1 MNQHLTNSNFEPNIL
16 HENSL
21 GYSIN
26 VFQDSIGAVHN
37 EFLVNFDYFVRIMED
52 YGFVPLTSEEA
63 LNIGLPDGIG
73 NFEELFKQMENE
85 VKINAKLKL
94 EYKKSMFMTSKE
106 KQVSFMNNFFVF
118 RKMRNVAAEK
128 LEKNMLTKNV
138 EDEEIKPI
146 NEEGNEEKKE
156 KKVLIK
162 RKKKVVIKK

>member
-1 MNQHLTNSNFEPNIL
+1 
-16 HENSL
+16 
-21 GYSIN
+21 
-26 VFQDSIGAVHN
+26 
-37 EFLVNFDYFVRIMED
+37 MED

-146 NEEGNEEKKE
+146 NEEKKE

>member
-1 MNQHLTNSNFEPNIL
+1 
-16 HENSL
+16 
-21 GYSIN
+21 
-26 VFQDSIGAVHN
+26 
-37 EFLVNFDYFVRIMED
+37 MED

-85 VKINAKLKL
+85 VKMCKLKL

-138 EDEEIKPI
+138 EDQEIKPI